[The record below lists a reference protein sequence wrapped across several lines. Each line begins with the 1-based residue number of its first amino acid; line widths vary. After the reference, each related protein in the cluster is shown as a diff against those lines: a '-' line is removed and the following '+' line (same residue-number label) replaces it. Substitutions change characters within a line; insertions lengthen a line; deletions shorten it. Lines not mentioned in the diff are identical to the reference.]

1 MKTTTKILSILG
13 LAMAAWLPVSNAA
26 DDTTAPVE
34 HEHPRMK
41 RMEQN
46 RLDQLDQKLHLTA
59 EQKTQIQAIWD
70 KTGQDVRAL
79 RQDQNLSQED
89 RKAKR
94 REAMKAAH
102 DQVRALLTADQQKIF
117 DTMPMRG
124 NRAWRTPSGDESK
137 SQ

>member
-1 MKTTTKILSILG
+1 MV
-13 LAMAAWLPVSNAA
+13 AYLPVANAA
-26 DDTTAPVE
+26 DDSTAPAEQV
-34 HEHPRMK
+34 HPRMK

-46 RLDQLDQKLHLTA
+46 RLEQLDQKLHLSA

-79 RQDQNLSQED
+79 RQDQNLSPED

-124 NRAWRTPSGDESK
+124 NRAWRSRSGDGS
-137 SQ
+137 SQQ